1 MIRLPKMAN
10 GSGNVTVYANMVYD
24 SQWDAITEYADI
36 PFGIYSFEASENP
49 VPEAIDTSSEME
61 GIGGAVLDGKYYF
74 ITATYNQSG
83 NIEGG
88 VMYVYNAS
96 NWTLE
101 NRKIFSSDNPGALAF
116 QMATDHAKGVIY
128 TVSYNDNMNGF
139 VFGTFDPKTMKRT
152 AIGECEYM
160 HALAVDNDGT
170 VYGINLDSELVKFD
184 VNTGAQTVVGP
195 TGVEIEYQKQA
206 GTIDPQTGTFY
217 WAPYSGAIPHR
228 FIR

>member
-1 MIRLPKMAN
+1 MKEGAAKIRSGQPLNTSPMIRLPKMAN

-128 TVSYNDNMNGF
+128 TVSYNDNMNCF
-139 VFGTFDPKTMKRT
+139 ETSCQVNSKFFS
-152 AIGECEYM
+152 
-160 HALAVDNDGT
+160 LV
-170 VYGINLDSELVKFD
+170 NLLV
-184 VNTGAQTVVGP
+184 
-195 TGVEIEYQKQA
+195 
-206 GTIDPQTGTFY
+206 
-217 WAPYSGAIPHR
+217 
-228 FIR
+228 

>member
-1 MIRLPKMAN
+1 MPAAMTVTAAAVITVPPRSAMKEGAAKIRSGQPLNTSPMIRLPKMAN

-61 GIGGAVLDGKYYF
+61 GIGGALLDGKYYF

-101 NRKIFSSDNPGALAF
+101 NRKIFCSDNPGALAF
-116 QMATDHAKGVIY
+116 QMVTDHAKGVIY
-128 TVSYNDNMNGF
+128 TVSYNDNMNCF
-139 VFGTFDPKTMKRT
+139 ETSCQVNSKFFS
-152 AIGECEYM
+152 
-160 HALAVDNDGT
+160 LV
-170 VYGINLDSELVKFD
+170 NLLV
-184 VNTGAQTVVGP
+184 
-195 TGVEIEYQKQA
+195 
-206 GTIDPQTGTFY
+206 
-217 WAPYSGAIPHR
+217 
-228 FIR
+228 

>member
-1 MIRLPKMAN
+1 MAAAMTVTAAAVITVPPRSAMKEGAAKIRSGQPLNTSPMIRLPKMAN
-10 GSGNVTVYANMVYD
+10 GSGNVTVCANMVYD

-101 NRKIFSSDNPGALAF
+101 NRKIFSSDNPGALACNRRRLEHIF
-116 QMATDHAKGVIY
+116 RPEVGMLVQPFRH
-128 TVSYNDNMNGF
+128 F
-139 VFGTFDPKTMKRT
+139 RLRKR
-152 AIGECEYM
+152 ECR
-160 HALAVDNDGT
+160 
-170 VYGINLDSELVKFD
+170 F
-184 VNTGAQTVVGP
+184 
-195 TGVEIEYQKQA
+195 
-206 GTIDPQTGTFY
+206 
-217 WAPYSGAIPHR
+217 SGR
-228 FIR
+228 DLL